1 VQYDSSTTAVDAVTR
16 EGGGALVRKKKEEQS
31 CSTEK
36 CIKRVWVARATRA
49 ASTHA
54 PPRSSRSC

>member
-1 VQYDSSTTAVDAVTR
+1 MDAYSIEERRVQYDSSTTAVDAVTR

-36 CIKRVWVARATRA
+36 CIKRVWVARATA
-49 ASTHA
+49 VE
-54 PPRSSRSC
+54 